1 MAPRAPRPG
10 TTPGS
15 KQNSEGEF
23 TGFKITMH
31 GDVLTLNFADIG
43 AVDEQ
48 IFESQTKKTL
58 SEVLEK
64 LDHTPNLA
72 ALVWF
77 ARRKRGERKLIYRQV
92 LRDFPGRMELGEM
105 FADGSFDLDFVD
117 SETDDGIDEEANV
130 PDPLPS
136 DEG

>member
-10 TTPGS
+10 TTPS
-15 KQNSEGEF
+15 ATKDPDEEF
-23 TGFKITMH
+23 TGFKITLY
-31 GDVLTLNFADIG
+31 DEVLVLNFADIG
-43 AVDEQ
+43 PMDEQ

-64 LDHTPNLA
+64 LDHTPNVA

-92 LRDFPGRMELGEM
+92 LRDFPTRMELAEM
-105 FADGSFDLDFVD
+105 FTDGTFDLDFID
-117 SETDDGIDEEANV
+117 GSEDEEAAAS
-130 PDPLPS
+130 DPLPS
-136 DEG
+136 GGD